1 MTGLSQ
7 RRPGS
12 QNSRGRARLVLIFLL
27 FLFRAP
33 AAGKGQARGG
43 GPPYHLP
50 ETALSS
56 LLFSPASRPPSL
68 FLHLLLPH
76 LAPSGVLSCSPCF
89 VSPPWESKGP
99 WGQSQA
105 PQSPRGG
112 YVPSYLPG
120 LPRMLPFWLR
130 PGRGQWGGPQG
141 LTWPWGVPTSCSGVP
156 SKAIC

>member
-1 MTGLSQ
+1 MVRTPCFPCKGTGLIPGQGTKISHAVLCGQKILKKKKKKRHSVTGLSQ

-56 LLFSPASRPPSL
+56 LLFAPASRPPSL

-105 PQSPRGG
+105 PQ
-112 YVPSYLPG
+112 
-120 LPRMLPFWLR
+120 
-130 PGRGQWGGPQG
+130 
-141 LTWPWGVPTSCSGVP
+141 
-156 SKAIC
+156 

>member
-1 MTGLSQ
+1 MALLLLGRSLSVGGANLG
-7 RRPGS
+7 P
-12 QNSRGRARLVLIFLL
+12 
-27 FLFRAP
+27 AP
-33 AAGKGQARGG
+33 RDGAGG
-43 GPPYHLP
+43 GDVVGGDQTPWEGSELAGVEPSGWGRCWVAPGLGPHLP

-56 LLFSPASRPPSL
+56 LPFSPASRPPSL

-120 LPRMLPFWLR
+120 LPRMLPF
-130 PGRGQWGGPQG
+130 
-141 LTWPWGVPTSCSGVP
+141 
-156 SKAIC
+156 